1 MLLRPLFLACALLL
15 PAAAAVG
22 TVAAPRP
29 AAAFET
35 AARAAIVVDYRT
47 NATLYA
53 KDADAR
59 IPPASMSKLMTAYMV
74 FERLKEGSLKL
85 DDTLPV
91 SEKAWRVEGSEMFV
105 KVGDRVRVEDLLRG
119 MIIQSGN
126 DACIVFA
133 EALAGSE
140 AAFSERMSERAV
152 ELGMTNSHFANST
165 GLPDP
170 QHYMSV
176 RDLATLAV
184 RIIREFP
191 EYYKYYSEKEF
202 TFNNIRQPNRN
213 PLLQAGV
220 PGVDGMKTGF
230 TKEAGYGLVAS
241 AERDGRRI
249 VTVIAGLDSTRNRR
263 GESEQ
268 LLEYGFRE
276 WQEYRLFEPGQTVA
290 EAGVWLGSAER
301 VPLVPQDVVG
311 VTLSRE
317 ARKGMNVKLRYDSPV
332 PAPVAKGQ
340 PLGALEISAPGSD
353 VVTVPLVAGQEV
365 PKAGMLGRITGAIS
379 YLVFGASAG

>member
-1 MLLRPLFLACALLL
+1 MESMLLRPLLLACALLL
-15 PAAAAVG
+15 PAAAAV
-22 TVAAPRP
+22 VLPRP

-35 AARAAIVVDYRT
+35 AAKAAIVLDYRT

-53 KDADAR
+53 KDPDVR
-59 IPPASMSKLMTAYMV
+59 IPPASMSKLMTAFMV

-140 AAFSERMSERAV
+140 AAFSERMSERAL

-176 RDLATLAV
+176 RDLGTLAT

-202 TFNNIRQPNRN
+202 TFANIRQPNRN
-213 PLLQAGV
+213 PLLQSGV

-249 VTVIAGLDSTRNRR
+249 VTVIGGLESTRNRR
-263 GESEQ
+263 TESEQ

-276 WQEYRLFEPGQTVA
+276 WQEYRLFDAGQPVA
-290 EAGVWLGSAER
+290 EAGVWLGSAEK
-301 VPLVPQDVVG
+301 VPLVPEAIVG

-353 VVTVPLVAGQEV
+353 VVTIPLVAGQEV
-365 PKAGMLGRITGAIS
+365 PKAGMLGRITGAIG
-379 YLVFGASAG
+379 YLVFGAG

>member
-1 MLLRPLFLACALLL
+1 MLLRPLLLACALLL
-15 PAAAAVG
+15 PVAAAG

-35 AARAAIVVDYRT
+35 AARAAIVIDYRT

-140 AAFSERMSERAV
+140 AAFSERMSERAL

-191 EYYKYYSEKEF
+191 EYYKYYSEREF

-220 PGVDGMKTGF
+220 PGVDGIKTGF

-241 AERDGRRI
+241 AQRDGRRI
-249 VTVIAGLDSTRNRR
+249 VTVIAGLHSTRNRR

-301 VPLVPQDVVG
+301 VPLVPEDVVG

-317 ARKGMNVKLRYDSPV
+317 ARKGMNVRLRYDSPV

-340 PLGALEISAPGSD
+340 LLGALEISAPGSD
-353 VVTVPLVAGQEV
+353 LVTVPLVAGEDV

-379 YLVFGASAG
+379 YLVFGANAG

>member
-1 MLLRPLFLACALLL
+1 MLRLLLLACTLTLTL
-15 PAAAAVG
+15 VG
-22 TVAAPRP
+22 SAQ
-29 AAAFET
+29 AFET
-35 AARAAIVVDYRT
+35 SARAAIVVDYRT
-47 NATLYA
+47 GAVLFAKNA
-53 KDADAR
+53 DQS

-74 FERLKEGSLKL
+74 FDWLREGSLEL

-140 AAFSERMSERAV
+140 AAFAERMSERAL
-152 ELGMTNSHFANST
+152 ELGMSNSHFANAT

-176 RDLATLAV
+176 RDLATLAS

-241 AERDGRRI
+241 AQREGRRI
-249 VTVIAGLDSTRNRR
+249 ITVIAGLDSTRNRR

-276 WQEYRLFEPGQTVA
+276 WQEYRLFEPGQPVA
-290 EAGVWLGSAER
+290 EAGVWLGSQDR
-301 VPLVPQDVVG
+301 VPLVAEDVVG

-340 PLGALEISAPGSD
+340 PLGALEITAPGSE
-353 VVTVPLVAGQEV
+353 VVTVPLVAGQDV
-365 PKAGMLGRITGAIS
+365 PKAGMLGRITGAIG
-379 YLVFGASAG
+379 YLVFGAG